1 MALPF
6 PKREGEV
13 GCEALSSR
21 PHEHW
26 QSNNIGADDAETPPA
41 GHAATASDEQSTDAK
56 IFHISVPA
64 CNVMAGCCEQ
74 FSISSGYQSIVQRNG
89 PTTCNAASKRKA
101 RSEGPRPRGP
111 SRAGH
116 LFPNILTST
125 FLHICCNRSFIMLS
139 KMLISAFLNSLSY
152 GRSGSQLGHQYHVK
166 SHISHFCPK
175 GPPE

>member
-1 MALPF
+1 MHSKTFLNAKDGYICQSSHKIWYPNQIVALPF

-26 QSNNIGADDAETPPA
+26 QSNNIGADDAGTPPA

-56 IFHISVPA
+56 IFHIAIPA
-64 CNVMAGCCEQ
+64 CNIMAGCCEQ

-101 RSEGPRPRGP
+101 RSEGPRPREISYQPFLPEGP
-111 SRAGH
+111 
-116 LFPNILTST
+116 T
-125 FLHICCNRSFIMLS
+125 
-139 KMLISAFLNSLSY
+139 
-152 GRSGSQLGHQYHVK
+152 
-166 SHISHFCPK
+166 
-175 GPPE
+175 